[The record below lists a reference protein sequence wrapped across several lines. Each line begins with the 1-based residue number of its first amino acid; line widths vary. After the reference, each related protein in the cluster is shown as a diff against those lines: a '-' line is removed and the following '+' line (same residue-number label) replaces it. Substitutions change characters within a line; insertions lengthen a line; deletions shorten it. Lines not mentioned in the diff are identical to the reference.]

1 VPRCV
6 EVDETVPE
14 AEIAPRILNEL
25 CAYARESLPEECCG
39 LILSDGQERFGRVVR
54 CRNVMTARHHE
65 DPVNYPRDA
74 RQAYFMSPE
83 DYQLAQKDADLAGE
97 RITAVY
103 HSHVDS
109 RAYLSEMDLEYA
121 NHTGFPFPNAD
132 QIVIAV
138 FEGKVHSLV
147 LFQREDQ
154 GGEFEGRRI
163 AWGGS

>member
-1 VPRCV
+1 MLRRV
-6 EVDETVPE
+6 EVDEAIPE
-14 AEIAPRILNEL
+14 VEIAPRILNEL

-39 LILSDGQERFGRVVR
+39 LILSDDRDRFGRVVR

-83 DYQLAQKDADLAGE
+83 DYQLAQKEADLAGE

-121 NHTGFPFPNAD
+121 EHKGFPFPDAD

-138 FEGKVHSLV
+138 FEGKVHSLA
-147 LFQREDQ
+147 LFQREEP
-154 GGEFEGRRI
+154 GKGFNGRRI

>member
-1 VPRCV
+1 VLRRV
-6 EVDETVPE
+6 EVDEEIPE

-39 LILSDGQERFGRVVR
+39 LILGDDRERYGRVVR

-65 DPVNYPRDA
+65 DPLNYPRDA

-83 DYQLAQKDADLAGE
+83 DYQLAQQDADQAGE
-97 RITAVY
+97 RITAVF

-109 RAYLSEMDLEYA
+109 GAYLSEMDLEYA
-121 NHTGFPFPNAD
+121 EDERFPFPKAD

-138 FEGKVHSLV
+138 FEGKVRTLA
-147 LFQREDQ
+147 LFRRDEQDEV
-154 GGEFEGRRI
+154 FEGRRI

>member
-6 EVDETVPE
+6 EVDETIPE

-39 LILSDGQERFGRVVR
+39 LILSDDRERYGRVVR

-83 DYQLAQKDADLAGE
+83 DYQLAQKEADLAGE
-97 RITAVY
+97 RVTAVY

-121 NHTGFPFPNAD
+121 NQMGFPFPNAD

-138 FEGKVHSLV
+138 FEGKVHSLA
-147 LFQREDQ
+147 LFQRDGQ
-154 GGEFEGRRI
+154 GKEFEGRRI